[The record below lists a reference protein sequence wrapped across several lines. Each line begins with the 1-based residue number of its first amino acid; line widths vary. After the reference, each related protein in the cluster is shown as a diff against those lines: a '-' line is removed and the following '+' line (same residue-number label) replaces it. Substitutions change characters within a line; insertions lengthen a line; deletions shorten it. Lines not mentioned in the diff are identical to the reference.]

1 MSIARG
7 KVIHKDFYKT
17 TRRRKMREIEEQRE
31 NRTRLLTRKET
42 NKKKKRNS
50 NAKHRI
56 FYNNT
61 EWNQKMLVDDGEVNA
76 LLAHRYEYKI
86 FILCCY
92 CRIIT
97 QNKFI
102 VLRQ

>member
-7 KVIHKDFYKT
+7 KIIHKDFYKT

-31 NRTRLLTRKET
+31 KET